1 MNVYFKRFI
10 VALLLVF
17 FYFLLPEEVQ
27 AAEPNPQQNAERWAN
42 QQIQDQS
49 YEKIGDYWSNLK
61 ENYGEFLPDLSNKD
75 LTDFM
80 KEDASVS
87 IKSWI
92 NGLLKYL
99 FHELLANGKLLGS
112 LILLTL
118 FSVILQTLQNAFESK
133 TVNKVAYAVVYLV
146 LITLALSSFQLAV
159 SYTNNAIDAMSNFM
173 WALLPLI
180 LSIMAS
186 VGSIT
191 SITFFQPIILFLIN
205 VSGFLI
211 STFVIPL
218 IFLSALLH
226 IVSSLNEN
234 YQATKLANLLRNV
247 GLSVL
252 GVFFTIFV
260 GVISVQGATTAITDG
275 LAVRT
280 AKFVT
285 GNFIPVIGRMFTD
298 AADTMLSASM
308 LLKNTI
314 GIVGVIIVLGVALFP
329 AIKVFVISVIYKLAA
344 AILQPVGGGPV
355 INTMDL
361 ISKHIMYIFAA
372 LLVVTM
378 MFFFSIVILVA
389 ASNLTLMVR

>member
-1 MNVYFKRFI
+1 MKPIILF
-10 VALLLVF
+10 ALLILFVF
-17 FYFLLPEEVQ
+17 LFPNVVEAQPEQ
-27 AAEPNPQQNAERWAN
+27 KLNPDQWVNDQLQDENFERIGHFWGNLQQ
-42 QQIQDQS
+42 
-49 YEKIGDYWSNLK
+49 
-61 ENYGEFLPDLSNKD
+61 NYGEFLPDLSQKN
-75 LTDFM
+75 LTDFI
-80 KEDASVS
+80 KEDASISV
-87 IKSWI
+87 KSWI

-99 FHELLANGKLLGS
+99 FHELFANGKLLGS

-118 FSVILQTLQNAFESK
+118 FSVVLQTLQNAFESK

-146 LITLALSSFQLAV
+146 LITLALGSFQLAA

-186 VGSIT
+186 VGSVT
-191 SITFFQPIILFLIN
+191 SIAFFQPIILFLIN
-205 VSGFLI
+205 TSGLLI
-211 STFVIPL
+211 STVILPL
-218 IFLSALLH
+218 FFLSALLH

-234 YQATKLANLLRNV
+234 YQATKLANLLKNA
-247 GLSVL
+247 GLTIL
-252 GVFFTIFV
+252 GGFLTIFI
-260 GVISVQGATTAITDG
+260 GVMSVQGAATAITDG

-298 AADTMLSASM
+298 AADTVLSASM

-314 GIVGVIIVLGVALFP
+314 GVVGVIIVLGVALFP
-329 AIKVFVISVIYKLAA
+329 AIKVFVISLIYKLAA

-355 INTMDL
+355 IQTLDL
-361 ISKHIMYIFAA
+361 ISKHILYIFAA

-378 MFFFSIVILVA
+378 MFFLAIVILVA